1 MPGPG
6 GGARTGYIPSMDD
19 PRHHR
24 FVPVLAG
31 AAITL
36 LSLPGC
42 QETLTQVD
50 SRVIAPATRPAL
62 DLSGSLPRLA
72 DVLAPRDHGSEGTGA
87 RASPMWERPLPR
99 KPATRSWRGGRPP
112 GSHGTARGRRIREE
126 IYRSGDFRA
135 LEFEPAAVRSAVES
149 MRAALAEIQLI
160 SGPLPPRLTHALSEA
175 RHLVDTAERLNDVP
189 LSTGSALEALR
200 AADALREISPRAVA
214 LTVVESAEGA
224 LAAADSSAGP
234 AADPRTRARALR
246 LTAWARTAIETGDY
260 VRAIQRGYYACHL
273 LGVSIP

>member
-1 MPGPG
+1 
-6 GGARTGYIPSMDD
+6 MDT
-19 PRHHR
+19 RKRR
-24 FVPVLAG
+24 FGPVLIG

-72 DVLAPRDHGSEGTGA
+72 DVVAPRGGESWGAEVPGTIDAGA
-87 RASPMWERPLPR
+87 PASQEARDAVLARWE
-99 KPATRSWRGGRPP
+99 ASW
-112 GSHGTARGRRIREE
+112 SHGTARGRRIREE

-135 LEFEPAAVRSAVES
+135 LEFDPAAVRSAVES
-149 MRAALAEIQLI
+149 MQSALAGIQLI
-160 SGPLPPRLTHALSEA
+160 SGPLPPRLTGALSEA
-175 RHLVDTAERLNDVP
+175 RRLVDSAQRPGDGP
-189 LSTGSALEALR
+189 LSKGSALEALR

-214 LTVVESAEGA
+214 LTVVESAEAA
-224 LAAADSSAGP
+224 LAADSTGGAAADSRT
-234 AADPRTRARALR
+234 RTRARR
-246 LTAWARTAIETGDY
+246 LTAWARTAIETGDHA
-260 VRAIQRGYYACHL
+260 RAIQRGYYACRL

>member
-1 MPGPG
+1 
-6 GGARTGYIPSMDD
+6 
-19 PRHHR
+19 
-24 FVPVLAG
+24 VLTG

-72 DVLAPRDHGSEGTGA
+72 DVVAPRGGESESESEGAGVPGIIDAGA
-87 RASPMWERPLPR
+87 PASQEARDAVLARWE
-99 KPATRSWRGGRPP
+99 ASW
-112 GSHGTARGRRIREE
+112 SHGTARGRRIREE

-135 LEFEPAAVRSAVES
+135 LEFDPAAVRSAVES
-149 MRAALAEIQLI
+149 MHSALAGIQLI
-160 SGPLPPRLTHALSEA
+160 SGPLPPRLTGALSEA
-175 RHLVDTAERLNDVP
+175 RRLVDSAERPGDGP
-189 LSTGSALEALR
+189 LSKGSALEALR

-214 LTVVESAEGA
+214 LTVVESAEAA
-224 LAAADSSAGP
+224 LAADSTGGAAADSRT
-234 AADPRTRARALR
+234 RTRARR
-246 LTAWARTAIETGDY
+246 LTAWARTAIETGDHA
-260 VRAIQRGYYACHL
+260 RAIQRGYYACRL

>member
-72 DVLAPRDHGSEGTGA
+72 DVLAPRDHGSEGTGVPRLADVGAPASEEA
-87 RASPMWERPLPR
+87 RDAVLARWEASW
-99 KPATRSWRGGRPP
+99 
-112 GSHGTARGRRIREE
+112 SHGTARGRRIREE

-135 LEFEPAAVRSAVES
+135 LEFDPAAVRSAVES